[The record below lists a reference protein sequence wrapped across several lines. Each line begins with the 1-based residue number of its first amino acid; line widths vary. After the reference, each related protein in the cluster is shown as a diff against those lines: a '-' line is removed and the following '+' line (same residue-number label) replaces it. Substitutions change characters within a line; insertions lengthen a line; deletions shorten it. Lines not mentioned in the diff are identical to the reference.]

1 MEKEGC
7 TPEFIRKWRQGFG
20 EILVSINLVID
31 ELSQDPPK
39 WRDTLLNNESSSIEI
54 SKDIKTIFPTKYHTS
69 NININVDINVKDTKL
84 ISCIN
89 SLQNVEPP
97 TK

>member
-20 EILVSINLVID
+20 EILASINLVID

-39 WRDTLLNNESSSIEI
+39 WRDTLLNNESSSIET
-54 SKDIKTIFPTKYHTS
+54 SKDIKIIFPTKYHTS

-89 SLQNVEPP
+89 SLQNIEPP